1 MLRLTLA
8 ARIALIVVI
17 ALLAVWIV
25 AIAAFY
31 RTHADE
37 IETACPAPERIAA
50 LAALIERSDA
60 AARPLILRAAMSDDF
75 QPSLAVA
82 PYAPPPG
89 ELAAGESLRGPY
101 ASALAGRALDIALR
115 PRSPFGAWAP
125 RLSTFGAALEFH
137 IGLTTGETLVIDA
150 KRSLTFNRLGLPVG
164 FGAGLFGTLVALAA
178 LYIMQRETK
187 PLARLADAV
196 DHLDLSPDPAPLPI
210 SRRSAPEIRAVV
222 AAFNRLQDRLG
233 GLLKARMALIGG
245 LSHDVRTFATRLRL
259 RVDQIPDEAERQ
271 RAAADIDD
279 MIRLLDDALL
289 SSQAGAGEL
298 SQELVEFAALVS
310 AEVDDRRAKGGACDL
325 TIGPGANAAVLLGDR
340 LALRRIVGNLIDNA
354 VKYGGAAHVEVA
366 LSGDA
371 VRLIV
376 DDEGPGI
383 PAAARDT
390 IFEPFNRLEKSRS
403 RETGGAGLGLAIV
416 RTLAEAHG
424 GSATI
429 GDAPKGARVIVTLPL
444 FSSAVPAPD
453 GGGKAEGWAARGAR
467 R

>member
-31 RTHADE
+31 RAHAAEMENARPD
-37 IETACPAPERIAA
+37 PERIAA
-50 LAALIERSDA
+50 LVALIERGDA
-60 AARPLILRAAMSDDF
+60 AERPLILRAATTDGF

-82 PYAPPPG
+82 PFSPPSK
-89 ELAAGESLRGPY
+89 ETAAGDAERRPY
-101 ASALAGRALDIALR
+101 ARALAGRSLEIVLR

-125 RLSTFGAALEFH
+125 RLSAYGAALEFR
-137 IGLTTGETLVIDA
+137 IGLRTGETLVIDTR
-150 KRSLTFNRLGLPVG
+150 RSLTFNRLGLPVG

-178 LYIMQRETK
+178 LYIMQRETR
-187 PLARLADAV
+187 PLARLAAAV
-196 DHLDLSPDPAPLPI
+196 DHLDLSPDPAPLPVG
-210 SRRSAPEIRAVV
+210 RRNAPEIRAVV

-259 RVDQIPDEAERQ
+259 RVDQIPDEAERS

-298 SQELVEFAALVS
+298 SQEMVEFAALVK
-310 AEVDDRRAKGGACDL
+310 AEVDDRSAKGRACDL
-325 TIGPGANAAVLLGDR
+325 RIAPGAEAAIVLGDR
-340 LALRRIVGNLIDNA
+340 LALRRIIGNLIDNA
-354 VKYGGAAHVEVA
+354 IKYGGAAHVEVA
-366 LSGDA
+366 VSGNA

-424 GSATI
+424 GGAAI
-429 GDAPKGARVIVTLPL
+429 GDASKGARVIVTLPL
-444 FSSAVPAPD
+444 FS
-453 GGGKAEGWAARGAR
+453 GAEARGRLERA
-467 R
+467 